1 MRRWAEA
8 AADSSCR
15 GATRPGRPAS
25 PGLSHGDLHEQQ
37 HRPGLL
43 QPHRRSHDD
52 RGLPSPGERSG
63 WGRRESRAAA
73 ALEPRTPRSG
83 SGAGRGAGA
92 GAGAG
97 CRGGRLR
104 ARAGNRPEGLDR
116 VILREPQSS
125 ARLRN
130 EGELFSLQSGC
141 AGRGAGDGHSASCA
155 FQGFFTSSAPP
166 GPPPSSAH
174 PQGPQP
180 LAPPRGV
187 GPGSR
192 GWRRP
197 PLCCSCSVMPGCC
210 CGGRARDP
218 GAPAPRN
225 AGCLGASLRS
235 GRLLPFPLLSAL
247 TGWVPVSAR
256 PKRSPETHSQA
267 PPKRRLPAR
276 RPAR

>member
-43 QPHRRSHDD
+43 QPHGRSHDD

-63 WGRRESRAAA
+63 SGRREPGAAA

-83 SGAGRGAGA
+83 SGAGPGAGVS
-92 GAGAG
+92 G
-97 CRGGRLR
+97 CGGGGRLR
-104 ARAGNRPEGLDR
+104 ARASNKSKGLHR
-116 VILREPQSS
+116 VILGEPQSS

-141 AGRGAGDGHSASCA
+141 AGRGAGDGPSASCA

-166 GPPPSSAH
+166 GPASPRCSPMATSRY
-174 PQGPQP
+174 P
-180 LAPPRGV
+180 LRGV
-187 GPGSR
+187 WGR
-192 GWRRP
+192 GAEAGGGRRFVAAAVSCRDATAVGERGTRARRP
-197 PLCCSCSVMPGCC
+197 PERRV
-210 CGGRARDP
+210 
-218 GAPAPRN
+218 PR
-225 AGCLGASLRS
+225 
-235 GRLLPFPLLSAL
+235 RLAFPLLSAL
-247 TGWVPVSAR
+247 AGWVPVSAR
-256 PKRSPETHSQA
+256 PRRNPETHSQA